1 MIRLTWYIIR
11 LHIGPFIFGTS
22 AVVFIFLLQFVFKS
36 LNDLVGKGLSYW
48 IILQF
53 IAYNMAWM
61 LVLAVPMG
69 VLVATLMAY
78 GKLSGNNEL
87 TIIKSSGG
95 SAFRAMLPS
104 IIGGLALFGALFY
117 FNDKILPE
125 TNQRAYVLQNDIKQ
139 LKPTFAIDPG
149 RFSTLQGYSILA
161 RQVDRVNNDLYNV
174 TIYGQDGDIL
184 NVINAKRARLRFN
197 GDFSKLVMTFYQG
210 EIHQVNR
217 RNQGEFRKLAFDE
230 HQVSINT
237 EGFAFNRSDPT
248 RLGRTDRTMDIKAM
262 RAIAD
267 TALAI
272 SHRADLNI
280 DTMFIKH
287 TARARQTFSDTGR
300 PPVSGRD
307 AAGLALSDLS
317 TFRSQVESESV
328 TKVEQGKIADQY
340 LVEIYKKYSIPAA
353 CLVFVF
359 VGAPLG
365 ILVRRGN
372 FGVSAAI
379 ALGFFVVYWSCLV
392 SGEKLADRAVLP
404 PSVAMWMADVVIGA
418 LGAYLTVLVSRE
430 TVTFNFEF
438 NWLKRIFGG
447 KRGNPEPRAL

>member
-1 MIRLTWYIIR
+1 
-11 LHIGPFIFGTS
+11 
-22 AVVFIFLLQFVFKS
+22 FLLQFVFKS

-53 IAYNMAWM
+53 IVYNMAWM

-161 RQVDRVNNDLYNV
+161 RQVDRANNDLYNV

-197 GDFSKLVMTFYQG
+197 KDFSKLVMTFYQG

-217 RNQGEFRKLAFDE
+217 RNQGEFRRLAFDE
-230 HQVSINT
+230 HQVSIST

-248 RLGRTDRTMDIKAM
+248 RLGRTDRTMGIKAM
-262 RAIAD
+262 RAITD
-267 TALAI
+267 TALAV
-272 SHRADLNI
+272 SHRAELNI
-280 DTMFIKH
+280 DTLFLKH
-287 TARARQTFSDTGR
+287 TARPRQTFSTEGQ
-300 PPVSGRD
+300 PPISVRD
-307 AAGLALSDLS
+307 ASGLALSDLS

-418 LGAYLTVLVSRE
+418 LGIYLTILVSRE

-438 NWLKRIFGG
+438 NWLKRLFGG
-447 KRGNPEPRAL
+447 KRGAAAEPRAL